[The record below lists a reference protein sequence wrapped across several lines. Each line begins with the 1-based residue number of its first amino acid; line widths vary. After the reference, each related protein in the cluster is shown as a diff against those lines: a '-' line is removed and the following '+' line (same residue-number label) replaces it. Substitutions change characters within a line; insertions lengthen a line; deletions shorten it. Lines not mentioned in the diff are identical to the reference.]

1 MEIMGMLMINYHDVY
16 DYYDVYDV
24 FDDFDVYDYFDDQI
38 TSP

>member
-24 FDDFDVYDYFDDQI
+24 FDDFDVYDYFDDQM